1 MKTLAYLACLAAVG
15 MALQYAGVPHGLLL
29 GSILAAS
36 IVTSRFGFAPGMR
49 FGLEYVQIV
58 LGMATG
64 LLFKSWDTQMVVSIV
79 PSLGVLLVCLAAQVA
94 VGSLW
99 LSRVSR
105 WNRTDALLAVYPG
118 ALAAVFDLLESE
130 RASSKV
136 IVVHLVRLISITM
149 LVSFFIPVHGGVSL
163 PATGAALPAAA
174 VLALAVLVALCVLV
188 GRALLGL
195 GVPAPFMIT
204 AIVLTGVFVKAGWL
218 HAFEMPTWSVDAA
231 SVILGALIGAQFRQ
245 ISIADG
251 LRYGRTGLVC
261 IALMLMVAGAFAWVT
276 ARLSGYGVLPLWLSY
291 APGAIETITIVA
303 YGGGLSVVFVLMHHL
318 TRLVVLHFAPAVLVR
333 ARRRRAPAIGS
344 EAGE

>member
-1 MKTLAYLACLAAVG
+1 MKTLAYLACLAVVG
-15 MALQYAGVPHGLLL
+15 MALQYAGLPHGLLL

-36 IVTSRFGFAPGMR
+36 IATSRFGFAPGLR

-99 LSRVSR
+99 LSRVGR

-149 LVSFFIPVHGGVSL
+149 LVSFFIPAHGGAPL
-163 PATGAALPAAA
+163 PATGAVLPAAA
-174 VLALAVLVALCVLV
+174 LLALAVLVALCVLV

-218 HAFEMPTWSVDAA
+218 HAFEMPAWSVDAA

-245 ISIADG
+245 ISIADA

-261 IALMLMVAGAFAWVT
+261 IALMLMIAGAFAAVT

-333 ARRRRAPAIGS
+333 ARRRRMPAIGS
-344 EAGE
+344 GAGE